1 MRVMGQ
7 SPRGE
12 ASGKARAGT
21 PSPAVRALRFT
32 IMLTAASDAV
42 EHNLL
47 AADECGPP
55 LDLGDLS
62 GVGFRVHLGTE
73 RRSIATPCSRQALSG
88 GGDSTATPPC
98 AEADAPRDHP
108 SPSEAGDLRSL
119 REGKFYSGTASH
131 TTKVDSG
138 AGASRRKH
146 ITNGSGHEVS
156 NSSRT
161 R

>member
-98 AEADAPRDHP
+98 PTRPR
-108 SPSEAGDLRSL
+108 S
-119 REGKFYSGTASH
+119 AS
-131 TTKVDSG
+131 TIGWTEIRG
-138 AGASRRKH
+138 Q
-146 ITNGSGHEVS
+146 
-156 NSSRT
+156 
-161 R
+161 